1 MSVGA
6 LTISIVLY
14 LSIAIDQFVK
24 GQRWM
29 ALAFLA
35 YAVANAGFA
44 LAAKG
49 W

>member
-35 YAVANAGFA
+35 YAIANVGFIGA
-44 LAAKG
+44 MK
-49 W
+49 